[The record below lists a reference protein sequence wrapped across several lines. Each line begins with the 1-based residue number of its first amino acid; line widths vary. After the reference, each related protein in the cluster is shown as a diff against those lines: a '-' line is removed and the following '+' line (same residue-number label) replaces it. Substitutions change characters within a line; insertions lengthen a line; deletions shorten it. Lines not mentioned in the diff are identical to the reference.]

1 IGGEG
6 SLRVVVHRRTPVE
19 TIDPIGVLDPGDNGE
34 WITQEK
40 NHGPNVVNMAGPDCD
55 IGRVP
60 REWTAHAG

>member
-1 IGGEG
+1 
-6 SLRVVVHRRTPVE
+6 VVVHRRTPVE

-40 NHGPNVVNMAGPDCD
+40 KKGPSVVNMAGPGCE

-60 REWTAHAG
+60 REWTPDAG